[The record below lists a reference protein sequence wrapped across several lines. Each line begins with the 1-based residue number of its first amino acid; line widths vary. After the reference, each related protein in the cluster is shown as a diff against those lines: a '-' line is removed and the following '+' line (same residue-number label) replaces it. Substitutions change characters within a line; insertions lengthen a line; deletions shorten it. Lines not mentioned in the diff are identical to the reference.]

1 MFLAQ
6 VNVYAEHADSWQEL
20 FLGVEGKFL
29 ADADGDGSFQDS
41 YLSALRRF
49 ILKISDEAEKKNK
62 PGTRQTNICTK
73 RSDTSTRLAI
83 QQDG

>member
-1 MFLAQ
+1 M
-6 VNVYAEHADSWQEL
+6 YAEHADSWQEL

-49 ILKISDEAEKKNK
+49 ILKISDEAEQRISQAQDKL
-62 PGTRQTNICTK
+62 TSCTK
-73 RSDTSTRLAI
+73 RSDTRTRLAI